1 MKTSAYFRRARPGGG
16 AAFSLFPFLAV
27 LICTMGVLILLLVVI
42 SRNIREKAVAAEIPF
57 SERVFNPKFLGLDET
72 ATDDQIAEKLKND
85 ANTYEW
91 LTQEMLVSKDAT
103 LEQLNDARARVGAI
117 EDSIKKLVK
126 EVERLHEAMKSLVDK
141 KTDPSED
148 LAKLQKQLDE
158 KLKSKEQAEAE
169 LKTLQNKHAEQQ
181 RSYAIVPYR
190 GPNGT
195 FRRPIYIE
203 CRADGV
209 VIQPEGI
216 VLQAEDFLTP
226 DHRDNPMEMGVRTV
240 RQYFVETQ
248 QLQRDTEPY
257 PLFLVRPSGIY
268 AYEAALRSLGSWKGD
283 FGYELIEED
292 WKLEFPAPSEELKQR
307 LDEQVKI
314 ARARQTGYIQSEIA
328 RGVLNGGVKRLY
340 RAGSGGGLEPVGVAP
355 GDSNS
360 PLRNALASGAGRYSD
375 SDPGSTGSG
384 RTIPAGGQIA
394 QTGPNRG
401 TSTPAESAGEAS
413 GEQTPPGTARAT
425 PRYTSQVQGSTEDG
439 SLEKN
444 DGPKSSQGDLK
455 LGMSATSGDPNAQ
468 PTGPAVPSLTF
479 EKLTRGSQK
488 EGRQKNWALKNVQ
501 QSARPVDRI
510 VRIRCETDRYTIL
523 KQPGLFQH
531 KDVPFRGQF
540 SDSPSDRLVKAV
552 WEFMDTW
559 DSAGENHFWRPLL
572 KAQVAPGAEAVF
584 EQMKIDLADSG
595 LGIERL

>member
-1 MKTSAYFRRARPGGG
+1 
-16 AAFSLFPFLAV
+16 
-27 LICTMGVLILLLVVI
+27 MGVLILLLVVI
-42 SRNIREKAVAAEIPF
+42 SRNSRENAVAAEIPL
-57 SERVFNPKFLGLDET
+57 SERGFNPKLIGLDEA
-72 ATDDQIAEKLKND
+72 ATDDQITEKLKND
-85 ANTYEW
+85 ANTYDW

-141 KTDPSED
+141 KTDPTED

-158 KLKSKEQAEAE
+158 KLKIKEQAEAE
-169 LKTLQNKHAEQQ
+169 LKTLQEKHAEQK

-292 WKLEFPAPSEELKQR
+292 WKLEYPSPSEELKQR
-307 LDEQVKI
+307 LEQQVKI

-328 RGVLNGGVKRLY
+328 RGALNGGVKRLY
-340 RAGSGGGLEPVGVAP
+340 RAGSGGGLEPIGVAP
-355 GDSNS
+355 GGSNS
-360 PLRNALASGAGRYSD
+360 PLKNVFAGGAGQNSNGN
-375 SDPGSTGSG
+375 PN
-384 RTIPAGGQIA
+384 IPAGAPIA
-394 QTGPNRG
+394 QTSPNG
-401 TSTPAESAGEAS
+401 ETSTGPAGKAS
-413 GEQTPPGTARAT
+413 GERLPPTGNTPPGTARAN
-425 PRYTSQVQGSTEDG
+425 PRYTSQVQGSTEEG
-439 SLEKN
+439 SLEKT
-444 DGPKSSQGDLK
+444 DGPKSSQSDMK
-455 LGMSATSGDPNAQ
+455 LGMSATSGDPSTQ

-479 EKLTRGSQK
+479 EKLTRATQK

-510 VRIRCETDRYTIL
+510 VRIRCETDRYTIV
-523 KQPGLFQH
+523 KQPGLYQH

-540 SDSPSDRLVKAV
+540 SDGPSDRLVKAV

-572 KAQVAPGAEAVF
+572 KVQVAPGAETLF